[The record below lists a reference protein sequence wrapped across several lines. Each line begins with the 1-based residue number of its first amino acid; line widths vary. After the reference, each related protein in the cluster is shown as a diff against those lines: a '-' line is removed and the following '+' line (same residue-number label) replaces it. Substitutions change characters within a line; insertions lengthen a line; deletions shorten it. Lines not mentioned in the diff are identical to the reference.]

1 MNATC
6 WRELGIDPTS
16 DERAIKR
23 AYAQLLKQCRPEDD
37 PEGFQRLREA
47 LEQAQA
53 LAWQMQEQEAAKLG
67 DDAPVLDTAHTSPTG
82 NVCPDCGK
90 VHTAYGPAED
100 IPESDRG
107 HIDVLK
113 PWVEELAAL
122 NRDNQ
127 VEVAIARLR
136 QFKADPLCETP
147 RVAELFEDGILFL
160 CCDDRHVHDY
170 FVRAACELYGWLND
184 GCWLLE
190 KEPRTVD
197 WLKVRLQE
205 SDALDAVEQLLKRL
219 ESQDEAGAVQQLE
232 AIVAGD
238 LLFNVDI
245 KGLFEGE
252 LMVGLS
258 QFQPL
263 PVHFS
268 LKTFQ
273 LFSWDDDHRHLQAF
287 HPHAWFELSQ
297 KMLTIRLRARSLF
310 NAF

>member
-1 MNATC
+1 MSDAC
-6 WRELGIDPTS
+6 WQVLGIAPTA

-47 LEQAQA
+47 LEQAQVQ
-53 LAWQMQEQEAAKLG
+53 AWQSQEQLASSES
-67 DDAPVLDTAHTSPTG
+67 DDAPVLETAHTSPIG
-82 NVCPDCGK
+82 QVCPDCGK

-100 IPESDRG
+100 IPESDRA

-113 PWVEELAAL
+113 PWVDELARL
-122 NRDNQ
+122 NSDNR
-127 VEVAIARLR
+127 VDEAIVLLQARR
-136 QFKADPLCETP
+136 ADPFCQTP

-170 FVRAACELYGWLND
+170 FVRAACESYGWLSD
-184 GCWLLE
+184 GNWLLE

-197 WLKVRLQE
+197 WLRVRLQE
-205 SDALDAVEQLLKRL
+205 SDALDAVEKLLKTI
-219 ESQDEAGAVQQLE
+219 ENQDENGALQQLDD
-232 AIVAGD
+232 ILAGD

-268 LKTFQ
+268 LKVFQ
-273 LFSWDDDHRHLQAF
+273 VFAWDDDHRHLQAF
-287 HPHAWFELSQ
+287 HPQAWFELSQ